1 MIRKRETL
9 IFYNRIERRF
19 RMTILCII
27 LGILLI
33 GGGVSLMLTPLAT
46 FMAAGF
52 IIGIGLLVYGI
63 VGLANSIK
71 YKVGALAIITN
82 VLAIIVGIICF
93 IRPGATLVIDTV
105 LLYIIGAYFV
115 LHGIL
120 SIAISFQEK
129 KESDHWFLG
138 LITGILSIGVG
149 VFTFIFPQVTAV
161 AVGILIGLYFIE
173 AGISLIAMRFA
184 LDDD

>member
-1 MIRKRETL
+1 
-9 IFYNRIERRF
+9 
-19 RMTILCII
+19 MTILCII

-46 FMAAGF
+46 FMAVGF

-63 VGLANSIK
+63 IGLANSIK
-71 YKVGALAIITN
+71 YKLGALAIITN

-93 IRPGATLVIDTV
+93 IRPGATLAIDTV
-105 LLYIIGAYFV
+105 ILYIIGAYFV

-120 SIAISFQEK
+120 SVVLAFRERKDNSR
-129 KESDHWFLG
+129 WFLE
-138 LITGILSIGVG
+138 LIVGILSVAVG
-149 VFTFIFPQVTAV
+149 VFTFIYPEVPAV
-161 AVGILIGLYFIE
+161 AMGILIGLFFIE
-173 AGISLIAMRFA
+173 SGISLIAMRFA

>member
-1 MIRKRETL
+1 MI
-9 IFYNRIERRF
+9 
-19 RMTILCII
+19 ILCII

-33 GGGVSLMLTPLAT
+33 GSGFSLMLTPLAT

-52 IIGIGLLVYGI
+52 IIGIGMLVYGI

-71 YKVGALAIITN
+71 YNVGALAIITN

-120 SIAISFQEK
+120 SIAISLQEK
-129 KESDHWFLG
+129 KENDHWFLE